1 MSAPA
6 VGHIAKE
13 LIRPVVI
20 CGPSGTGKS
29 TLLKKLF
36 NEFPDKFGF
45 SISHTTRAPRPG
57 EERGVSYHYVTREAF
72 QDLVAK
78 DGFIEHAEFSG
89 NCYGTSVQSVEDVKK
104 GGKMCILDIDTQGV
118 KLIKKN
124 HPYLNP
130 LYVFISPPSLSS
142 LKTRLTGRGTES
154 AESMSARLAAAV
166 GELEYAKSGAFDV
179 VVVND
184 DLERAYKVLRDVI
197 VEGKTEA
204 ADRLPDFDA
213 EEKAS
218 A

>member
-1 MSAPA
+1 MSSVAA
-6 VGHIAKE
+6 S
-13 LIRPVVI
+13 LLRPVVI

-57 EERGVSYHYVTREAF
+57 EERGVSYHYVTRDDF
-72 QDLVAK
+72 LDLVRR

-89 NCYGTSVQSVEDVKK
+89 NLYGTSVQAVEDVKK

-118 KLIKKN
+118 KLIKAN
-124 HPYLNP
+124 HPHLDP

-142 LKTRLTGRGTES
+142 LKARLTGRGTES
-154 AESMSARLAAAV
+154 ESSLAERLGAAV

-184 DLERAYKVLRDVI
+184 ELERAYDVLRRVVVDREV
-197 VEGKTEA
+197 GA
-204 ADRLPDFDA
+204 GDRLPDFAA
-213 EEKAS
+213 EQ
-218 A
+218 

>member
-1 MSAPA
+1 MSALA
-6 VGHIAKE
+6 AT

-72 QDLVAK
+72 LDLVRA

-89 NCYGTSVQSVEDVKK
+89 NMYGTSVAAVDDVKK

-118 KLIKKN
+118 KLIKAN
-124 HPYLNP
+124 HASLNP
-130 LYVFISPPSLSS
+130 LYVFISPPSLAS

-154 AESMSARLAAAV
+154 EASMAARLAAAV
-166 GELEYAKSGAFDV
+166 GEIEYAKSGAFDV

-184 DLERAYKVLRDVI
+184 EIERAYDVLKKVV
-197 VEGKTEA
+197 VEGKTDA
-204 ADRLPDFDA
+204 GDKLPDFA
-213 EEKAS
+213 VEGQ
-218 A
+218 

>member
-1 MSAPA
+1 
-6 VGHIAKE
+6 
-13 LIRPVVI
+13 
-20 CGPSGTGKS
+20 
-29 TLLKKLF
+29 
-36 NEFPDKFGF
+36 
-45 SISHTTRAPRPG
+45 
-57 EERGVSYHYVTREAF
+57 
-72 QDLVAK
+72 
-78 DGFIEHAEFSG
+78 
-89 NCYGTSVQSVEDVKK
+89 
-104 GGKMCILDIDTQGV
+104 GV

-184 DLERAYKVLRDVI
+184 ELERAYKVLREVV
-197 VEGKTEA
+197 VEGKTEG
-204 ADRLPDFDA
+204 ADRLPDFAA
-213 EEKAS
+213 EEAAS

>member
-1 MSAPA
+1 MSVAA
-6 VGHIAKE
+6 G
-13 LIRPVVI
+13 LIRPIVI

-36 NEFPDKFGF
+36 VDFPDKFGF

-57 EERGVSYHYVTREAF
+57 EENGIAYHFVTREAF

-89 NCYGTSVQSVEDVKK
+89 NCYGTSVAAVEDVKK

-118 KLIKKN
+118 KLIKQN
-124 HPYLNP
+124 HPQLNP
-130 LYVFISPPSLSS
+130 LYVFISPPSLAS

-184 DLERAYKVLRDVI
+184 DLERAYNVLKEVVI
-197 VEGKTEA
+197 DGKKDAGDALPSFEA
-204 ADRLPDFDA
+204 
-213 EEKAS
+213 
-218 A
+218 